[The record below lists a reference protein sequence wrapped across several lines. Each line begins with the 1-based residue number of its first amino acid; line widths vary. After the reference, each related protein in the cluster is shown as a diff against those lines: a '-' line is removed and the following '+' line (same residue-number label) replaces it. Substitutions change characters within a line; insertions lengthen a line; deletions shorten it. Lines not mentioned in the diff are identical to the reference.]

1 MKAIDWPFGDNGASQ
16 SQGEQL
22 LSISDYLAQRK
33 LDLVINLPLRQHRYV
48 SIHLT
53 LIHCHIDLQEYSS
66 DNI

>member
-33 LDLVINLPLRQHRYV
+33 LDLVINLPLRQHKYV
-48 SIHLT
+48 
-53 LIHCHIDLQEYSS
+53 
-66 DNI
+66 